1 MHDQVLHD
9 RHFHGHVSRTR
20 QQRIIAEFAW
30 ADTKYKA
37 VAFRALHSRRY
48 SPTSLSTQVYSIARR
63 WLA

>member
-37 VAFRALHSRRY
+37 VAFRALHSVGSLELFSGRP
-48 SPTSLSTQVYSIARR
+48 PTRVV
-63 WLA
+63 